1 MKIKAIKRKLKN
13 EGENF
18 VPDLERKV
26 LKSVGFEYKEKR
38 NHLRLKPVFAFST
51 LIILIFFGFMIFLNK
66 NVTPPKLAGT
76 IISIEINP
84 AIELEIKDDKVVSIR
99 GLNADGLLLLE
110 DNDFIELNYQ
120 EVLGKILFE
129 AQEIGFIDE
138 NSEIDITVINDNQ
151 EIENKITNDLQNIEL
166 DKEIKNKIKFDNNK
180 TLQEEAKKY
189 NISIG
194 RMKLIKKALEANSSL
209 KIKEALK
216 YTVSELNEIVNNES
230 KEILENVHENYQSST
245 KEIKDRKKDALSK
258 LYQYQDEVLEEIKEI
273 KKLINDNKNIN
284 IIRNRI
290 NILLS
295 ETNINVEE
303 NITKNNALIILDQI
317 KTEFNN
323 NILFQEEV
331 INDKYH
337 EQIKAFKLYERN
349 NIKQNEFT
357 QTFTFDDNF
366 NTLNKQLKGNEKRAY
381 KLINKIITK
390 ITVANKNPNNK
401 NLKKQIDNLYIE
413 YQSFIERN
421 EVEEEFLESEFV
433 ISFEKLYNEYI
444 NNN

>member
-1 MKIKAIKRKLKN
+1 M
-13 EGENF
+13 
-18 VPDLERKV
+18 
-26 LKSVGFEYKEKR
+26 
-38 NHLRLKPVFAFST
+38 
-51 LIILIFFGFMIFLNK
+51 
-66 NVTPPKLAGT
+66 
-76 IISIEINP
+76 
-84 AIELEIKDDKVVSIR
+84 
-99 GLNADGLLLLE
+99 
-110 DNDFIELNYQ
+110 
-120 EVLGKILFE
+120 
-129 AQEIGFIDE
+129 
-138 NSEIDITVINDNQ
+138 
-151 EIENKITNDLQNIEL
+151 
-166 DKEIKNKIKFDNNK
+166 
-180 TLQEEAKKY
+180 
-189 NISIG
+189 
-194 RMKLIKKALEANSSL
+194 
-209 KIKEALK
+209 
-216 YTVSELNEIVNNES
+216 
-230 KEILENVHENYQSST
+230 
-245 KEIKDRKKDALSK
+245 
-258 LYQYQDEVLEEIKEI
+258 
-273 KKLINDNKNIN
+273 
-284 IIRNRI
+284 
-290 NILLS
+290 LS

>member
-290 NILLS
+290 
-295 ETNINVEE
+295 
-303 NITKNNALIILDQI
+303 
-317 KTEFNN
+317 
-323 NILFQEEV
+323 
-331 INDKYH
+331 
-337 EQIKAFKLYERN
+337 
-349 NIKQNEFT
+349 
-357 QTFTFDDNF
+357 
-366 NTLNKQLKGNEKRAY
+366 
-381 KLINKIITK
+381 
-390 ITVANKNPNNK
+390 
-401 NLKKQIDNLYIE
+401 
-413 YQSFIERN
+413 
-421 EVEEEFLESEFV
+421 
-433 ISFEKLYNEYI
+433 
-444 NNN
+444 